1 VGIFSIFSKKKEFFS
16 KEENEIIVH
25 AIRDAE
31 KQTSGEVRVFVESKC
46 RFVDPLDRAVE
57 IFVKSKMQ
65 NTAQRNAAL
74 VYVAIKDRQLAVYGD
89 IGIHQKTGDDYWKAA
104 VKNMIAHFNKEN
116 YADGIATCVTMIGQ
130 ALQAHFPYDEDLDK
144 NELPD
149 EIIFGK

>member
-1 VGIFSIFSKKKEFFS
+1 MWPFSRKKRFFS
-16 KEENEIIVH
+16 KEENELIVQ

-46 RFVDPLDRAVE
+46 RFIDPLDRALE
-57 IFVKSKMQ
+57 IFAELKMQ
-65 NTAQRNAAL
+65 NTAQRNAVL

-104 VKNMIAHFNKEN
+104 VNNMVSHFNKEN
-116 YADGIATCVTMIGQ
+116 YADGIANCVTMIGK
-130 ALQAHFPYDEDLDK
+130 ALQEHFPYDKDLDK

>member
-1 VGIFSIFSKKKEFFS
+1 MWPFSKKKEFFS
-16 KEENEIIVH
+16 KEDNEMIVQ

-46 RFVDPLDRAVE
+46 RFIDPLDRALE
-57 IFVKSKMQ
+57 IFAKFKMQ
-65 NTAQRNAAL
+65 NTAQRNAVL

-89 IGIHQKTGDDYWKAA
+89 TGIHKKTGNEYWKAA
-104 VKNMIAHFNKEN
+104 VNNMLSHFNKEN
-116 YADGIATCVTMIGQ
+116 YADGIATCVTMIGE
-130 ALQAHFPYDEDLDK
+130 ALQKHFPYNEDLDK